1 MDYENLLNNLK
12 KRGFEAYFCA
22 SKQEAAKQALSLLS
36 DGDVVTWGGTMT
48 LFELGLDKELKQGN
62 YTVIDRNDF
71 LIEERGEAYRKAFF
85 ADAYFTSANAISQD
99 GEIVNVDG
107 TANRVAAICYGPEKV
122 IMLIGKNKIANNL
135 DLAIKRAREVAAP
148 KNAQRFE
155 ILTPCKKTQSCADC
169 TSTDCICSQILIT
182 RFCKPQGRI
191 KVILVDE
198 ELGF

>member
-1 MDYENLLNNLK
+1 MDYENILKNLA

-48 LFELGLDKELKQGN
+48 LFELELDKKLKQGN
-62 YTVIDRNDF
+62 YTVIDRADF
-71 LIEERGEAYRKAFF
+71 PVDQRSEVYRKAFF

-122 IMLIGKNKIANNL
+122 IMIIGKNKIANDL
-135 DLAIKRAREVAAP
+135 DCAIKRAREVAAP

-155 ILTPCKKTQSCADC
+155 ILTPCKKTQKCANCLSPD
-169 TSTDCICSQILIT
+169 TICSQILIT

-191 KVILVDE
+191 KVIIIDE
-198 ELGF
+198 DLGL